1 MAEENQGQLAGP
13 ANIQKIGIASL
24 VNEGDIVDVSA
35 GIIELRYYESI
46 LQDSPKATYVF
57 ADSGSSINEKSVIEG
72 LPLHGSEPTLIV
84 MTDNY
89 ENKISIEMVCSK
101 ASTLT
106 KDTTKSTVMLTLDT
120 EEHYY
125 NGSSSIRELFEG
137 NIADTIKKIFT
148 ATSPAGLASVKELD
162 IEEVGNPLSFYGNG
176 FKAYYVLNT
185 LAKKSKPQGG
195 GGTKSAGYF
204 FFGTSEKMIFRSID
218 SFFDEE
224 KNPRKLSIIYNNS
237 PDRTKGI
244 PEGYDVKAMSYET
257 DIADASKQSEQG
269 SKKTKQITF
278 DPANFNFTHVV
289 ISALETIENIQ
300 NVTNFEPLTT
310 AAEALPKFNPNFL
323 EESART
329 TISVKD
335 SGTTKTLDDSES
347 ENYSTQE
354 IENQSIMRYNQMF
367 ATRVSVTIPGNFS
380 LHAGDL
386 VFFDGPSLREDTKN
400 DEVDNDGGGLYI
412 IASLCHY
419 VSPERTLTKLSLIR
433 DSFGRTGNHTSR

>member
-13 ANIQKIGIASL
+13 ANIEKIAIAS
-24 VNEGDIVDVSA
+24 VANEGQIVDVSA
-35 GIIELRYYESI
+35 GIMELRYWESI
-46 LQDSPKATYVF
+46 LQDSPKATYIF
-57 ADSGSSINEKSVIEG
+57 ADSGSSINKKSVIEG

-89 ENKISIEMVCSK
+89 DNEIKIEMLCSK
-101 ASTLT
+101 ASTLS
-106 KDTTKSTVMLTLDT
+106 KDTTKSVVHLTLDS

-125 NGSSSIRELFEG
+125 NGQTSIRELLEG
-137 NIADTIKKIFT
+137 KIADSIKKIFT
-148 ATSPAGLASVKELD
+148 ETAPAGLASVKELD

-218 SFFDEE
+218 SFFDED

-244 PEGYDVKAMSYET
+244 PEGYDVKALSYET

-289 ISALETIENIQ
+289 LSAIEAVGNAAQ
-300 NVTNFEPLTT
+300 FEPLKT

-323 EESART
+323 EEAART
-329 TISVKD
+329 TIAVKD
-335 SGTTKTLDDSES
+335 SGTTKTLDDSEA
-347 ENYSTQE
+347 ENYTTQD

-386 VFFDGPSLREDTKN
+386 VFFDGPSLQEDTKN

-433 DSFGRTGNHTSR
+433 DSFGRTGNHTSRN

>member
-13 ANIQKIGIASL
+13 ANIQKIAIASIE
-24 VNEGDIVDVSA
+24 NEGTAVDVSG
-35 GIIELRYYESI
+35 GIMELRYWESI
-46 LQDSPKATYVF
+46 LQDSPKATVIF
-57 ADSGSSINEKSVIEG
+57 ADSGSSINKKSVIEG

-89 ENKISIEMVCSK
+89 DNEISIEMLCSK

-106 KDTTKSTVMLTLDT
+106 KDTTKSVVHLTLDS

-125 NGSSSIRELFEG
+125 NGQTSIRELLEG
-137 NIADTIKKIFT
+137 NIADSIKKIFT
-148 ATSPAGLASVKELD
+148 EIAPAGLASVKELD
-162 IEEVGNPLSFYGNG
+162 VEEVGNPLSFYGNG

-204 FFGTSEKMIFRSID
+204 FFGTSQKMIFRSID
-218 SFFDEE
+218 SFFDEN

-244 PEGYDVKAMSYET
+244 PEGYDVKALSYET
-257 DIADASKQSEQG
+257 DIADVSKQSEQG

-289 ISALETIENIQ
+289 LSALEAVGNAAQ
-300 NVTNFEPLTT
+300 FEPLKT

-323 EESART
+323 EEAART
-329 TISVKD
+329 TIGIKD
-335 SGTTKTLDDSES
+335 SGTTKPLDDSES
-347 ENYSTQE
+347 ENYTTQD

-386 VFFDGPSLREDTKN
+386 VFFDGPSLQEDTKN

>member
-13 ANIQKIGIASL
+13 ANIQKIGIASV
-24 VNEGDIVDVSA
+24 VNEGTFVDVSA
-35 GIIELRYYESI
+35 GIMELRYYESI
-46 LQDSPKATYVF
+46 LQDSPKATYIF
-57 ADSGSSINEKSVIEG
+57 ADTGNSINKKSVIEG
-72 LPLHGSEPTLIV
+72 LPLRGSEPTLIV

-89 ENKISIEMVCSK
+89 DNEISIEMVCSK

-162 IEEVGNPLSFYGNG
+162 VEEVGNPLSYYGNG
-176 FKAYYVLNT
+176 FKAYYILNN

-195 GGTKSAGYF
+195 GGLKSAGYF
-204 FFGTSEKMIFRSID
+204 FFGTSEKMIFKSID
-218 SFFDEE
+218 SFFDEN

-244 PEGYDVKAMSYET
+244 PEGYNVKALSFET

-269 SKKTKQITF
+269 SKVTKQITF
-278 DPANFNFTHVV
+278 DPANFNFTHIV
-289 ISALETIENIQ
+289 ISAIEAVGNAAQ
-300 NVTNFEPLTT
+300 FEPIKT

-323 EESART
+323 QEAART
-329 TISVKD
+329 TIGIKD
-335 SGTTKTLDDSES
+335 SGTTKPLDDSEA
-347 ENYSTQE
+347 ENYTTQD
-354 IENQSIMRYNQMF
+354 IENQAIMRYNQMF

-386 VFFDGPSLREDTKN
+386 VFFDGPSLQEDTKN
-400 DEVDNDGGGLYI
+400 DEVDNDSGGLYI

>member
-13 ANIQKIGIASL
+13 ANIQKIGIASV
-24 VNEGDIVDVSA
+24 VNEGTFVDVSA
-35 GIIELRYYESI
+35 GIMELRYYESI
-46 LQDSPKATYVF
+46 LQDSPKATYIF
-57 ADSGSSINEKSVIEG
+57 ADTGNSINKKSVIEG
-72 LPLHGSEPTLIV
+72 LPLRGSEPTLIV

-89 ENKISIEMVCSK
+89 DNEISIEMVCSK

-148 ATSPAGLASVKELD
+148 ATSPAGLASVKEID
-162 IEEVGNPLSFYGNG
+162 VEEVGNPLSYYGNG
-176 FKAYYVLNT
+176 FKAYYILNN

-195 GGTKSAGYF
+195 GGLKSAGYF
-204 FFGTSEKMIFRSID
+204 FFGTSEKMIFKSID
-218 SFFDEE
+218 SFFDEN

-244 PEGYDVKAMSYET
+244 PEGYNVKALSFET

-269 SKKTKQITF
+269 SKVTKQITF
-278 DPANFNFTHVV
+278 DPANFNFTHIV
-289 ISALETIENIQ
+289 ISAIEAVGNAAQ
-300 NVTNFEPLTT
+300 FEPIKT

-323 EESART
+323 QEPART
-329 TISVKD
+329 TIGIKD
-335 SGTTKTLDDSES
+335 SGTTKPLDDSES
-347 ENYSTQE
+347 ENYTTQD
-354 IENQSIMRYNQMF
+354 IENQAIMRYNQMF

-386 VFFDGPSLREDTKN
+386 VFFDGPSLQEDTKN
-400 DEVDNDGGGLYI
+400 DEVDNDSGGLYI

-433 DSFGRTGNHTSR
+433 DSFGRTGNHTSRN

>member
-13 ANIQKIGIASL
+13 ANIQKIGIAS
-24 VNEGDIVDVSA
+24 VENEGTFVDVSA
-35 GIIELRYYESI
+35 GIMELRYYESI
-46 LQDSPKATYVF
+46 LQDSPKATYIF
-57 ADSGSSINEKSVIEG
+57 ADTGNSINKKSVIEG
-72 LPLHGSEPTLIV
+72 LPLRGSEPTLIV

-89 ENKISIEMVCSK
+89 DNEISIEMVCSK

-148 ATSPAGLASVKELD
+148 ATSPAGLASVKEVD
-162 IEEVGNPLSFYGNG
+162 VEEVGNPLSYYGNG
-176 FKAYYVLNT
+176 FKAYYILNN

-195 GGTKSAGYF
+195 GGLKSAGYF
-204 FFGTSEKMIFRSID
+204 FFGTSEKMIFKSID
-218 SFFDEE
+218 SFFDEN

-244 PEGYDVKAMSYET
+244 PEGYNVKALSFET

-269 SKKTKQITF
+269 SKVTKQITF
-278 DPANFNFTHVV
+278 DPANFNFTHIV
-289 ISALETIENIQ
+289 ISAIEAVGNAAQ
-300 NVTNFEPLTT
+300 FEPIKT

-323 EESART
+323 QEAART
-329 TISVKD
+329 TIGIKD
-335 SGTTKTLDDSES
+335 SGTTKPLDDSEA
-347 ENYSTQE
+347 ENYTTQD
-354 IENQSIMRYNQMF
+354 IENQAIMRYNQMF

-386 VFFDGPSLREDTKN
+386 VFFDGPSLQEDTKN
-400 DEVDNDGGGLYI
+400 DEVDNDSGGLYI

>member
-13 ANIQKIGIASL
+13 ANIQKIGIAS
-24 VNEGDIVDVSA
+24 VENEGTFVDVSA
-35 GIIELRYYESI
+35 GIMELRYYESI
-46 LQDSPKATYVF
+46 LQDSPKATYIF
-57 ADSGSSINEKSVIEG
+57 ADTGNSINKKSVIEG
-72 LPLHGSEPTLIV
+72 LPLRGSEPTLIV

-89 ENKISIEMVCSK
+89 DNEISIEMVCSK

-148 ATSPAGLASVKELD
+148 ATSPAGLASVKEID
-162 IEEVGNPLSFYGNG
+162 VEEVGNPLSYYGNG
-176 FKAYYVLNT
+176 FKAYYILNN

-195 GGTKSAGYF
+195 GGLKSAGYF
-204 FFGTSEKMIFRSID
+204 FFGTSEKMIFKSID
-218 SFFDEE
+218 SFFDEN

-244 PEGYDVKAMSYET
+244 PEGYNVKALSFET

-269 SKKTKQITF
+269 SKVTKQITF
-278 DPANFNFTHVV
+278 DPANFNFTHIV
-289 ISALETIENIQ
+289 ISAIEAVGNAAQ
-300 NVTNFEPLTT
+300 FEPIKT

-323 EESART
+323 QEAART
-329 TISVKD
+329 TIGIKD
-335 SGTTKTLDDSES
+335 SGTTKPLDDSEA
-347 ENYSTQE
+347 ENYTTQD
-354 IENQSIMRYNQMF
+354 IENQAIMRYNQMF

-386 VFFDGPSLREDTKN
+386 VFFDGPSLQEDTKN
-400 DEVDNDGGGLYI
+400 DEVDNDSGGLYI

>member
-1 MAEENQGQLAGP
+1 MAEKNQGQLAGP
-13 ANIQKIGIASL
+13 ANIEKIAIAS
-24 VNEGDIVDVSA
+24 VANEGTAVDVSG
-35 GIIELRYYESI
+35 GIMELRYWESI
-46 LQDSPKATYVF
+46 LQDSPKATVIF
-57 ADSGSSINEKSVIEG
+57 ADSGSSINKKSVIEG

-89 ENKISIEMVCSK
+89 DNEISIEMLCSK

-106 KDTTKSTVMLTLDT
+106 KDTTKSVVHLTLDS

-125 NGSSSIRELFEG
+125 NGQTSIRELLEG
-137 NIADTIKKIFT
+137 NIADSIKKIFT
-148 ATSPAGLASVKELD
+148 EIAPAGLASVKELD

-204 FFGTSEKMIFRSID
+204 FFGTSQKMIFRSID
-218 SFFDEE
+218 SFFDEN

-244 PEGYDVKAMSYET
+244 PEGYDVKALSYET

-289 ISALETIENIQ
+289 ISALEAVGNAAQ
-300 NVTNFEPLTT
+300 FEPLKT

-323 EESART
+323 EEAART
-329 TISVKD
+329 TIAVKD
-335 SGTTKTLDDSES
+335 SGTTKPLDDSES
-347 ENYSTQE
+347 ENYTTQD
-354 IENQSIMRYNQMF
+354 IENQAIMRYNQMF
-367 ATRVSVTIPGNFS
+367 ATRVSVTIPGRFS

-386 VFFDGPSLREDTKN
+386 VFFDGPSLQEDTKN
-400 DEVDNDGGGLYI
+400 DEVDNDSGGLYI

-433 DSFGRTGNHTSR
+433 DSFGRTGNHTSRN

>member
-13 ANIQKIGIASL
+13 ANIQKIGIASV
-24 VNEGDIVDVSA
+24 VNEGTFVDVSA
-35 GIIELRYYESI
+35 GIMELRYYESI
-46 LQDSPKATYVF
+46 LQDSPKATYIF
-57 ADSGSSINEKSVIEG
+57 ADTGNSINKKSVIEG
-72 LPLHGSEPTLIV
+72 LPLRGSEPTLIV

-89 ENKISIEMVCSK
+89 DNEISIEMVCSK

-148 ATSPAGLASVKELD
+148 ATSPAGLASVKEVD
-162 IEEVGNPLSFYGNG
+162 VEEVGNPLSYYGNG
-176 FKAYYVLNT
+176 FKAYYILNN

-195 GGTKSAGYF
+195 GGLKSAGYF
-204 FFGTSEKMIFRSID
+204 FFGTSEKMIFKSID
-218 SFFDEE
+218 SFFDEN

-244 PEGYDVKAMSYET
+244 PEGYNVKALSFET

-269 SKKTKQITF
+269 SKVTKQITF
-278 DPANFNFTHVV
+278 DPANFNFTHLV
-289 ISALETIENIQ
+289 ISAIEAVGNAAQ
-300 NVTNFEPLTT
+300 FEPIKT

-323 EESART
+323 QEAART
-329 TISVKD
+329 TIGIKD
-335 SGTTKTLDDSES
+335 SGTTKPLDDSEA
-347 ENYSTQE
+347 ENYTTQD
-354 IENQSIMRYNQMF
+354 IENQAIMRYNQMF

-386 VFFDGPSLREDTKN
+386 VFFDGPSLQEDTKN
-400 DEVDNDGGGLYI
+400 DEVDNDSGGLYI

>member
-1 MAEENQGQLAGP
+1 MAEKNQGQLAGP
-13 ANIQKIGIASL
+13 ANIEKIAIASIE
-24 VNEGDIVDVSA
+24 NEGTAVDVSG
-35 GIIELRYYESI
+35 GIMELRYWESI
-46 LQDSPKATYVF
+46 LQDSPKATVIF
-57 ADSGSSINEKSVIEG
+57 ADSGSSINKKSVIEG

-89 ENKISIEMVCSK
+89 DNEISIEMLCSK
-101 ASTLT
+101 ASTLS
-106 KDTTKSTVMLTLDT
+106 KDTTKSVVHLTLDS

-125 NGSSSIRELFEG
+125 NGQTSIRELLEG
-137 NIADTIKKIFT
+137 NIADSIKKIFT
-148 ATSPAGLASVKELD
+148 EIAPAGLASVKELD

-218 SFFDEE
+218 SFFDED

-244 PEGYDVKAMSYET
+244 PEGYDVKALSYET

-289 ISALETIENIQ
+289 LSAIEAVGNAAQ
-300 NVTNFEPLTT
+300 FEPLKT

-323 EESART
+323 EEAART
-329 TISVKD
+329 TIAVKD
-335 SGTTKTLDDSES
+335 SGTTKTLDDSEA
-347 ENYSTQE
+347 ENYTTQD

-386 VFFDGPSLREDTKN
+386 VFFDGPSLQEDTKN

-433 DSFGRTGNHTSR
+433 DSFGRTGNHTSRN

>member
-13 ANIQKIGIASL
+13 ANIQKIGIAS
-24 VNEGDIVDVSA
+24 VENEGTFVDVSA
-35 GIIELRYYESI
+35 GIMELRYYESI
-46 LQDSPKATYVF
+46 LQDSPKATYIF
-57 ADSGSSINEKSVIEG
+57 ADTGNSINKKSVIEG
-72 LPLHGSEPTLIV
+72 LPLRGSEPTLIV

-89 ENKISIEMVCSK
+89 DNEISIEMVCSK

-162 IEEVGNPLSFYGNG
+162 VEEVGNPLSYYGNG
-176 FKAYYVLNT
+176 FKAYYILNN

-195 GGTKSAGYF
+195 GGLKSAGYF
-204 FFGTSEKMIFRSID
+204 FFGTSEKMIFKSID
-218 SFFDEE
+218 SFFDEN

-244 PEGYDVKAMSYET
+244 PEGYNVKALSFET

-269 SKKTKQITF
+269 SKVTKQITF
-278 DPANFNFTHVV
+278 DPANFNFTHIV
-289 ISALETIENIQ
+289 ISAIEAVGNAAQ
-300 NVTNFEPLTT
+300 FEPIKT

-323 EESART
+323 QEAART
-329 TISVKD
+329 TIGIKD
-335 SGTTKTLDDSES
+335 SGTTKPLDDSEA
-347 ENYSTQE
+347 ENYTTQD
-354 IENQSIMRYNQMF
+354 IENQAIMRYNQMF

-386 VFFDGPSLREDTKN
+386 VFFDGPSLQEDTKN
-400 DEVDNDGGGLYI
+400 DEVDNDSGGLYI

>member
-1 MAEENQGQLAGP
+1 MAEKNQGQLAGP
-13 ANIQKIGIASL
+13 ANIEKIAIASIE
-24 VNEGDIVDVSA
+24 NEGTAVDVSG
-35 GIIELRYYESI
+35 GIMELRYWESI
-46 LQDSPKATYVF
+46 LQDSPKATVIF
-57 ADSGSSINEKSVIEG
+57 ADSGSSINKKSVIEG

-89 ENKISIEMVCSK
+89 DNEISIEMLCSK
-101 ASTLT
+101 ASTLS
-106 KDTTKSTVMLTLDT
+106 KDTTKSVVHLTLDS

-125 NGSSSIRELFEG
+125 NGQTSIRELLEG
-137 NIADTIKKIFT
+137 NIADSIKKIFT
-148 ATSPAGLASVKELD
+148 EIAPAGLASVKELD

-218 SFFDEE
+218 SFFDED

-244 PEGYDVKAMSYET
+244 PEGYDVKALSYET

-289 ISALETIENIQ
+289 ISALEAVGNAAQ
-300 NVTNFEPLTT
+300 FEPLKT

-323 EESART
+323 EEAART
-329 TISVKD
+329 TIAVKD
-335 SGTTKTLDDSES
+335 SGTTKTLDDSEA
-347 ENYSTQE
+347 ENYTTQD

-386 VFFDGPSLREDTKN
+386 IFFDGPSLQEDTKN

-433 DSFGRTGNHTSR
+433 DSFGRTGNHTSRN

>member
-13 ANIQKIGIASL
+13 ANIQKIGIASV
-24 VNEGDIVDVSA
+24 VNEGTFVDVSA
-35 GIIELRYYESI
+35 GIMELRYYESI
-46 LQDSPKATYVF
+46 LQDSPKATYIF
-57 ADSGSSINEKSVIEG
+57 ADTGNSINKKSVIEG
-72 LPLHGSEPTLIV
+72 LPLRGSEPTLIV

-89 ENKISIEMVCSK
+89 DNEISIEMVCSK

-148 ATSPAGLASVKELD
+148 ATSPAGLASVKEVD
-162 IEEVGNPLSFYGNG
+162 VEEVGNPLSYYGNG
-176 FKAYYVLNT
+176 FKAYYILNN

-195 GGTKSAGYF
+195 GGLKSAGYF
-204 FFGTSEKMIFRSID
+204 FFGTSEKMIFKSID
-218 SFFDEE
+218 SFFDEN

-244 PEGYDVKAMSYET
+244 PEGYNVKALSFET

-269 SKKTKQITF
+269 SKVTKQITF
-278 DPANFNFTHVV
+278 DPANFNFTHIV
-289 ISALETIENIQ
+289 ISAIEAVGNAAQ
-300 NVTNFEPLTT
+300 FEPIKT

-323 EESART
+323 QEAART
-329 TISVKD
+329 TIGIKD
-335 SGTTKTLDDSES
+335 SGTTKPLDDSEA
-347 ENYSTQE
+347 ENYTTQD
-354 IENQSIMRYNQMF
+354 IENQAIMRYNQMF
-367 ATRVSVTIPGNFS
+367 ATRVSVTIPGSFS

-386 VFFDGPSLREDTKN
+386 VFFDGPSLQEDTKN
-400 DEVDNDGGGLYI
+400 DEVDNDSGGLYI

>member
-1 MAEENQGQLAGP
+1 MAEKNQGQLAGP
-13 ANIQKIGIASL
+13 ANIEKIAIAS
-24 VNEGDIVDVSA
+24 VANEGQIVDVSA
-35 GIIELRYYESI
+35 GIMELRYWESI
-46 LQDSPKATYVF
+46 LQDSPKGTYIF
-57 ADSGSSINEKSVIEG
+57 ADSGSSINKKSVIEG

-89 ENKISIEMVCSK
+89 DNEIKIEMLCSK
-101 ASTLT
+101 ASTLK
-106 KDTTKSTVMLTLDT
+106 KDTTKSVVHLTLDS

-125 NGSSSIRELFEG
+125 NGQTSIRELLEG
-137 NIADTIKKIFT
+137 NIADSIKKIFT
-148 ATSPAGLASVKELD
+148 EIAPAGLASVKELD

-218 SFFDEE
+218 SFFDED

-244 PEGYDVKAMSYET
+244 PEGYDVKALSYET

-289 ISALETIENIQ
+289 LSAIEAVGNAAQ
-300 NVTNFEPLTT
+300 FEPLKT
-310 AAEALPKFNPNFL
+310 AAEALPKFNSNFL
-323 EESART
+323 QEAART
-329 TISVKD
+329 TIGIKD
-335 SGTTKTLDDSES
+335 SGTTKPLDDSEA
-347 ENYSTQE
+347 ENYTTQD

-386 VFFDGPSLREDTKN
+386 VFFDGPSLQEDTKN

-433 DSFGRTGNHTSR
+433 DSFGRTGNHTSRN

>member
-13 ANIQKIGIASL
+13 ANIQKIAIASIE
-24 VNEGDIVDVSA
+24 NEGTAVDVSG
-35 GIIELRYYESI
+35 GIMELRYWESI
-46 LQDSPKATYVF
+46 LQDSPKATVIF
-57 ADSGSSINEKSVIEG
+57 ADSGTSVNKKSVIEG

-89 ENKISIEMVCSK
+89 DNEISIEMLCSK
-101 ASTLT
+101 ASTLS
-106 KDTTKSTVMLTLDT
+106 KDTTKSVVHLTLDS

-125 NGSSSIRELFEG
+125 NGQTSIRELLEG
-137 NIADTIKKIFT
+137 NIADSIKKIFT
-148 ATSPAGLASVKELD
+148 ETAPAGLASVKELD
-162 IEEVGNPLSFYGNG
+162 VEEVGNPLSFYGNG

-218 SFFDEE
+218 SFFDED

-244 PEGYDVKAMSYET
+244 PEGYDVKALSYET

-269 SKKTKQITF
+269 SKKTKQMTF
-278 DPANFNFTHVV
+278 NPANFDLTHVV
-289 ISALETIENIQ
+289 LSAIEAVGNAAQ
-300 NVTNFEPLTT
+300 FEPLKT

-323 EESART
+323 QEAART
-329 TISVKD
+329 TIAIKD
-335 SGTTKTLDDSES
+335 SGTTKPLDDSEA
-347 ENYSTQE
+347 ENYTIQD
-354 IENQSIMRYNQMF
+354 IENQAIMRYNQMF
-367 ATRVSVTIPGNFS
+367 ATRVSVTIPGRFS

-386 VFFDGPSLREDTKN
+386 VFFDGPSLQEDTKN

-433 DSFGRTGNHTSR
+433 DSFGRTGNHTSRN

>member
-13 ANIQKIGIASL
+13 ANIQKIAIASIE
-24 VNEGDIVDVSA
+24 NEGTAVDVSG
-35 GIIELRYYESI
+35 GIMELRYWESI
-46 LQDSPKATYVF
+46 LQDSPKATVIF
-57 ADSGSSINEKSVIEG
+57 ADSGTSVNKKSVIEG

-89 ENKISIEMVCSK
+89 DNEISIEMLCSK

-106 KDTTKSTVMLTLDT
+106 KDTTKSTVMLTLDS

-125 NGSSSIRELFEG
+125 NGQTSIRELLEG
-137 NIADTIKKIFT
+137 NIADSIKKIFT
-148 ATSPAGLASVKELD
+148 EIAPAGLASVKELD

-204 FFGTSEKMIFRSID
+204 FFGTSQKMIFRSID
-218 SFFDEE
+218 SFFDED

-237 PDRTKGI
+237 PDRSKSI
-244 PEGYDVKAMSYET
+244 PEGYDVKAMSFET

-289 ISALETIENIQ
+289 LSAIEAVGNAAQ
-300 NVTNFEPLTT
+300 FEPIKS
-310 AAEALPKFNPNFL
+310 AAEALPKFNSNFL
-323 EESART
+323 QEAART
-329 TISVKD
+329 TIGIKD
-335 SGTTKTLDDSES
+335 SGTTKPLDDSES
-347 ENYSTQE
+347 ENYTTQD

-386 VFFDGPSLREDTKN
+386 VFFDGPSLQEDTKN

-433 DSFGRTGNHTSR
+433 DSFGRTGNHTSRN

>member
-1 MAEENQGQLAGP
+1 MAEKNQGQLAGP
-13 ANIQKIGIASL
+13 ANIEKIAIASIE
-24 VNEGDIVDVSA
+24 NEGTAVDVSG
-35 GIIELRYYESI
+35 GIMELRYWESI
-46 LQDSPKATYVF
+46 LQDSPKATVIF
-57 ADSGSSINEKSVIEG
+57 ADSGSSINKKSVIEG

-89 ENKISIEMVCSK
+89 DNEISIEMLCSK
-101 ASTLT
+101 ASTLK
-106 KDTTKSTVMLTLDT
+106 KDTTKSVVHLTLDS

-125 NGSSSIRELFEG
+125 NGQTSIRELLEG
-137 NIADTIKKIFT
+137 NIADSIKKIFT
-148 ATSPAGLASVKELD
+148 EIAPAGLASVKESD

-218 SFFDEE
+218 SFFDED

-244 PEGYDVKAMSYET
+244 PEGYDVKALSYET

-289 ISALETIENIQ
+289 ISAIEVVGNAAQ
-300 NVTNFEPLTT
+300 FEPLKT

-323 EESART
+323 EEAART
-329 TISVKD
+329 TIAVKD
-335 SGTTKTLDDSES
+335 SGTTKTLDDSEA
-347 ENYSTQE
+347 ENYTTQD

-386 VFFDGPSLREDTKN
+386 IFFDGPSLQEDTKN

-433 DSFGRTGNHTSR
+433 DSFGRTGNHTSRN

>member
-1 MAEENQGQLAGP
+1 MAEKNQGQLAGP
-13 ANIQKIGIASL
+13 ANIQKIAIASIE
-24 VNEGDIVDVSA
+24 NEGTAVDVSG
-35 GIIELRYYESI
+35 GIMELRYWESI
-46 LQDSPKATYVF
+46 LQDSPKATVIF
-57 ADSGSSINEKSVIEG
+57 ADSGSSINKKSVIEG

-89 ENKISIEMVCSK
+89 DNEISIEMLCSK
-101 ASTLT
+101 ASTLS
-106 KDTTKSTVMLTLDT
+106 KDTTKSVVHLTLDS

-125 NGSSSIRELFEG
+125 NGQTSIRELLEG
-137 NIADTIKKIFT
+137 NIADSIKKIFT
-148 ATSPAGLASVKELD
+148 EIAPAGLASVKELD

-218 SFFDEE
+218 SFFDED

-244 PEGYDVKAMSYET
+244 PEGYDVKALSYET

-289 ISALETIENIQ
+289 ISALEAVGNAAQ
-300 NVTNFEPLTT
+300 FEPLKT

-323 EESART
+323 EEAART
-329 TISVKD
+329 TIAVKD
-335 SGTTKTLDDSES
+335 SGTTKTLDDSEA
-347 ENYSTQE
+347 ENYTTQD

-386 VFFDGPSLREDTKN
+386 IFFDGPSLQEDTKN

-433 DSFGRTGNHTSR
+433 DSFGRTGNHTSRN

>member
-1 MAEENQGQLAGP
+1 MAEKNQGQLAGP
-13 ANIQKIGIASL
+13 ANIEKIAIASIE
-24 VNEGDIVDVSA
+24 NEGTAVDVSG
-35 GIIELRYYESI
+35 GIMELRYWESI
-46 LQDSPKATYVF
+46 LQDSPKATVIF
-57 ADSGSSINEKSVIEG
+57 ADSGSSINKKSVIEG

-89 ENKISIEMVCSK
+89 DNEISIEMLCSK
-101 ASTLT
+101 ASTLK
-106 KDTTKSTVMLTLDT
+106 KDTTKSVVHLTLDS

-125 NGSSSIRELFEG
+125 NGQTSIRELLEG
-137 NIADTIKKIFT
+137 NIADSIKKIFT
-148 ATSPAGLASVKELD
+148 EIAPAGLASVKELD

-218 SFFDEE
+218 SFFDED

-244 PEGYDVKAMSYET
+244 PEGYDVKALSYET

-289 ISALETIENIQ
+289 ISALEAVGNAAQ
-300 NVTNFEPLTT
+300 FEPLKT

-323 EESART
+323 EEAART
-329 TISVKD
+329 TIAVKD
-335 SGTTKTLDDSES
+335 SGTTKTLDDSEA
-347 ENYSTQE
+347 ENYTTQD

-386 VFFDGPSLREDTKN
+386 IFFDGPSLQEDTKN

-433 DSFGRTGNHTSR
+433 DSFGRTGNHTSRN

>member
-13 ANIQKIGIASL
+13 ANIQKIGIAS
-24 VNEGDIVDVSA
+24 VENEGTFVDVSA
-35 GIIELRYYESI
+35 GIMELRYYESI
-46 LQDSPKATYVF
+46 LQDSPKATYIF
-57 ADSGSSINEKSVIEG
+57 ADTGNSINKKSVIEG
-72 LPLHGSEPTLIV
+72 LPLRGSEPTLIV

-89 ENKISIEMVCSK
+89 DNEISIEMVCSK

-148 ATSPAGLASVKELD
+148 ATSPAGLASVKEVD
-162 IEEVGNPLSFYGNG
+162 VEEVGNPLSYYGNG
-176 FKAYYVLNT
+176 FKAYYILNN

-195 GGTKSAGYF
+195 GGLKSAGYF
-204 FFGTSEKMIFRSID
+204 FFGTSEKMIFKSID
-218 SFFDEE
+218 SFFDED

-244 PEGYDVKAMSYET
+244 PEGYNVKALSFET

-269 SKKTKQITF
+269 SKVTKQITF
-278 DPANFNFTHVV
+278 DPANFNFTHIV
-289 ISALETIENIQ
+289 ISAIEAVGNAAQ
-300 NVTNFEPLTT
+300 FEPIKT

-323 EESART
+323 QEAART
-329 TISVKD
+329 TIGIKD
-335 SGTTKTLDDSES
+335 SGTTKPLDDSEA
-347 ENYSTQE
+347 ENYTTQD
-354 IENQSIMRYNQMF
+354 IENQAIMRYNQMF

-386 VFFDGPSLREDTKN
+386 VFFDGPSLQEDTKN
-400 DEVDNDGGGLYI
+400 DEVDNDSGGLYI

>member
-1 MAEENQGQLAGP
+1 MAEKNQGQLAGP
-13 ANIQKIGIASL
+13 ANIQKIAIASIE
-24 VNEGDIVDVSA
+24 NEGTAVDVSG
-35 GIIELRYYESI
+35 GIMELRYWESI
-46 LQDSPKATYVF
+46 LQDSPKATVIF
-57 ADSGSSINEKSVIEG
+57 ADSGSSINKKSVIEG

-89 ENKISIEMVCSK
+89 DNEISIEMLCSK
-101 ASTLT
+101 ASTLK
-106 KDTTKSTVMLTLDT
+106 KDTTKSVVHLTLDS

-125 NGSSSIRELFEG
+125 NGQTSIRELLEG
-137 NIADTIKKIFT
+137 NIADSIKKIFT
-148 ATSPAGLASVKELD
+148 EIAPAGLASVKELD

-218 SFFDEE
+218 SFFDED

-244 PEGYDVKAMSYET
+244 PEGYDVKALSYET

-289 ISALETIENIQ
+289 ISALEAVGNAAQ
-300 NVTNFEPLTT
+300 FEPLKT

-323 EESART
+323 EEAART
-329 TISVKD
+329 TIAVKD
-335 SGTTKTLDDSES
+335 SGTTKTLDDSEA
-347 ENYSTQE
+347 ENYTTQD

-386 VFFDGPSLREDTKN
+386 IFFDGPSLQEDTKN

-433 DSFGRTGNHTSR
+433 DSFGRTGNHTSRN

>member
-13 ANIQKIGIASL
+13 ANIQKIGIASV
-24 VNEGDIVDVSA
+24 VNEGTFVDVSA
-35 GIIELRYYESI
+35 GIMELRYYESI
-46 LQDSPKATYVF
+46 LQDSPKATYIF
-57 ADSGSSINEKSVIEG
+57 ADTGNSINKKSVIEG
-72 LPLHGSEPTLIV
+72 LPLRGSEPTLIV

-89 ENKISIEMVCSK
+89 DNEISIEMVCSK

-162 IEEVGNPLSFYGNG
+162 VEEVGNPLSYYGNG
-176 FKAYYVLNT
+176 FKAYYILNN

-195 GGTKSAGYF
+195 GGLKSAGYF
-204 FFGTSEKMIFRSID
+204 FFGTSEKMIFKSID
-218 SFFDEE
+218 SFFDED

-244 PEGYDVKAMSYET
+244 PEGYNVKALSFET

-269 SKKTKQITF
+269 SKVTKQITF
-278 DPANFNFTHVV
+278 DPANFNFTHIV
-289 ISALETIENIQ
+289 ISAIEAVGNAAQ
-300 NVTNFEPLTT
+300 FEPIKT

-323 EESART
+323 QEPART
-329 TISVKD
+329 TIGIKD
-335 SGTTKTLDDSES
+335 SGTTKPLDDSES
-347 ENYSTQE
+347 ENYTTQD
-354 IENQSIMRYNQMF
+354 IENQAIMRYNQMF

-400 DEVDNDGGGLYI
+400 DEVDADGGGLYI

>member
-13 ANIQKIGIASL
+13 ANIEKIAIASI
-24 VNEGDIVDVSA
+24 VNEGTAVDVSG
-35 GIIELRYYESI
+35 GIMELRYWESI
-46 LQDSPKATYVF
+46 LQDSPKATVIF
-57 ADSGSSINEKSVIEG
+57 ADSGTSINKKSVIEG

-89 ENKISIEMVCSK
+89 DNEISIEMLCSK
-101 ASTLT
+101 ASTLK
-106 KDTTKSTVMLTLDT
+106 KDTTKSVVHLTLDS

-125 NGSSSIRELFEG
+125 NGQTSIRELLEG
-137 NIADTIKKIFT
+137 NIADSIKKIFT
-148 ATSPAGLASVKELD
+148 EIAPAGLASVKELD

-218 SFFDEE
+218 SFFDED

-244 PEGYDVKAMSYET
+244 PEGYDVKALSYET

-289 ISALETIENIQ
+289 LSALEAVGNAAQ
-300 NVTNFEPLTT
+300 FEPLKT

-323 EESART
+323 EEAART
-329 TISVKD
+329 TIAVKD
-335 SGTTKTLDDSES
+335 SGTTKTLDDSEA
-347 ENYSTQE
+347 ENYTTQD

-386 VFFDGPSLREDTKN
+386 VFFDGPSLQEDTKN

-433 DSFGRTGNHTSR
+433 DSFGRTGNHTSRN

>member
-13 ANIQKIGIASL
+13 ANIQKIGIASV
-24 VNEGDIVDVSA
+24 VNEGTFVDVSA
-35 GIIELRYYESI
+35 GIMELRYYESI
-46 LQDSPKATYVF
+46 LQDSPKATYIF
-57 ADSGSSINEKSVIEG
+57 ADTGNSINKKSVIEG
-72 LPLHGSEPTLIV
+72 LPLRGSEPTLIV

-89 ENKISIEMVCSK
+89 DNEISIEMVCSK

-162 IEEVGNPLSFYGNG
+162 VEEVGNPLSYYGNG
-176 FKAYYVLNT
+176 FKAYYILNN

-195 GGTKSAGYF
+195 GGLKSAGYF
-204 FFGTSEKMIFRSID
+204 FFGTSEKMIFKSID
-218 SFFDEE
+218 SFFDEN

-244 PEGYDVKAMSYET
+244 PEGYDVKALSFET

-269 SKKTKQITF
+269 SKVTKQITF
-278 DPANFNFTHVV
+278 DPANFNFTHIV
-289 ISALETIENIQ
+289 ISAIEAVGNAAQ
-300 NVTNFEPLTT
+300 FEPIKT

-323 EESART
+323 QEAART
-329 TISVKD
+329 TIGIKD
-335 SGTTKTLDDSES
+335 SGTTKPLDDSEA
-347 ENYSTQE
+347 ENYTTQD

-400 DEVDNDGGGLYI
+400 DEVDNDSGGLYI

>member
-1 MAEENQGQLAGP
+1 MAQENQGQLAGP
-13 ANIQKIGIASL
+13 AQIEKIAIASIED
-24 VNEGDIVDVSA
+24 VSKIVDVSG
-35 GIIELRYYESI
+35 GIMELRYYESI
-46 LQDSPKATYVF
+46 LQDSPKATYIF
-57 ADSGSSINEKSVIEG
+57 ADSGNSIDKKSVIEG

-89 ENKISIEMVCSK
+89 DNEISIEMVCSK

-148 ATSPAGLASVKELD
+148 ATSPAGLASVKEVD
-162 IEEVGNPLSFYGNG
+162 VEEVGNPLSYYGNG
-176 FKAYYVLNT
+176 FKAYYILNN

-195 GGTKSAGYF
+195 GGLKSAGYF
-204 FFGTSEKMIFRSID
+204 FFGTSEKMIFKSID
-218 SFFDEE
+218 SFFDEN

-269 SKKTKQITF
+269 SKLTKQITF
-278 DPANFNFTHVV
+278 DPATFNFTHVV
-289 ISALETIENIQ
+289 MSAIETVG
-300 NVTNFEPLTT
+300 NVAQFEPLTT
-310 AAEALPKFNPNFL
+310 AAEALPKFNSNFL
-323 EESART
+323 QEAART
-329 TISVKD
+329 TISLLD

-347 ENYSTQE
+347 ENYTTKD

-400 DEVDNDGGGLYI
+400 DEVDTDGGGLYI

>member
-13 ANIQKIGIASL
+13 ANIQKIGIASV
-24 VNEGDIVDVSA
+24 VNEGTFVDVSA
-35 GIIELRYYESI
+35 GIMELRYYESI
-46 LQDSPKATYVF
+46 LQDSPKATYIF
-57 ADSGSSINEKSVIEG
+57 ADSGSSINKKSVIEG

-89 ENKISIEMVCSK
+89 DNEISIEMLCSK
-101 ASTLT
+101 ASTLS
-106 KDTTKSTVMLTLDT
+106 KDTTKSVVHLTLDS

-125 NGSSSIRELFEG
+125 NGQTSIRELLEG
-137 NIADTIKKIFT
+137 NIADSIKKIFT
-148 ATSPAGLASVKELD
+148 ETAPAGLASVKELD
-162 IEEVGNPLSFYGNG
+162 VEEVGNPLSFYGNG

-218 SFFDEE
+218 SFFDED

-244 PEGYDVKAMSYET
+244 PEGYDVKALSYET

-269 SKKTKQITF
+269 SKKTKQMTF
-278 DPANFNFTHVV
+278 NPANFDLTHVV
-289 ISALETIENIQ
+289 LSAIEAVGNAAQ
-300 NVTNFEPLTT
+300 FEPLKT

-323 EESART
+323 QEAART
-329 TISVKD
+329 TIAIKD
-335 SGTTKTLDDSES
+335 SGTTKPLDDSEA
-347 ENYSTQE
+347 ENYTIQD
-354 IENQSIMRYNQMF
+354 IENQAIMRYNQMF
-367 ATRVSVTIPGNFS
+367 ATRVSVTIPGRFS

-386 VFFDGPSLREDTKN
+386 VFFDGPSLQEDTKN

-433 DSFGRTGNHTSR
+433 DSFGRTGNHTSRN

>member
-13 ANIQKIGIASL
+13 ANIQKIGIASV
-24 VNEGDIVDVSA
+24 VNEGTFVDVSA
-35 GIIELRYYESI
+35 GIMELRYYESI
-46 LQDSPKATYVF
+46 LQDSPKATYIF
-57 ADSGSSINEKSVIEG
+57 ADSGNSINKKSVIEG
-72 LPLHGSEPTLIV
+72 LPLRGSEPTLIV

-89 ENKISIEMVCSK
+89 DNEISIEMVCSK

-162 IEEVGNPLSFYGNG
+162 VEEVGNPLSYYGNG
-176 FKAYYVLNT
+176 FKAYYILNN

-195 GGTKSAGYF
+195 GGLKSAGYF
-204 FFGTSEKMIFRSID
+204 FFGTSEKMIFKSID
-218 SFFDEE
+218 SFFDED

-244 PEGYDVKAMSYET
+244 PEGYNVKALSFET

-269 SKKTKQITF
+269 SKVTKQITF
-278 DPANFNFTHVV
+278 DPANFNFTHIV
-289 ISALETIENIQ
+289 ISAIEAVGNAAQ
-300 NVTNFEPLTT
+300 FEPLKT

-323 EESART
+323 QEAART
-329 TISVKD
+329 TIGIKD
-335 SGTTKTLDDSES
+335 SGTTKPLDDSEA
-347 ENYSTQE
+347 ENYTTQD
-354 IENQSIMRYNQMF
+354 IENQAIMRYNQMF

-386 VFFDGPSLREDTKN
+386 VFFDGPSLQEDTKN
-400 DEVDNDGGGLYI
+400 DEVDNDSGGLYI

>member
-13 ANIQKIGIASL
+13 ANIQKIAIASIE
-24 VNEGDIVDVSA
+24 NEGTAVDVS
-35 GIIELRYYESI
+35 GGLMELRYWESI
-46 LQDSPKATYVF
+46 LQDSPKAKVIF
-57 ADSGSSINEKSVIEG
+57 ADSGSSINKKSVIEG

-89 ENKISIEMVCSK
+89 DNEISIEMLCSK

-106 KDTTKSTVMLTLDT
+106 KDTTKSVVHLTLDS

-125 NGSSSIRELFEG
+125 NGQTSIRELLEG
-137 NIADTIKKIFT
+137 NIADSIKKIFT
-148 ATSPAGLASVKELD
+148 EIAPAGLASVKELD
-162 IEEVGNPLSFYGNG
+162 VEEVGNPLSFYGNG

-218 SFFDEE
+218 SFFDED

-244 PEGYDVKAMSYET
+244 PEGYDVKALSYET

-289 ISALETIENIQ
+289 LSAIEAVGNAAQ
-300 NVTNFEPLTT
+300 FEPLKT

-323 EESART
+323 EEAART
-329 TISVKD
+329 TIAVKD
-335 SGTTKTLDDSES
+335 SGTTKTLDDSEA
-347 ENYSTQE
+347 ENYTTQD

-386 VFFDGPSLREDTKN
+386 IFFDGPSLQEDTKN

-433 DSFGRTGNHTSR
+433 DSFGRTGNHTSRN

>member
-13 ANIQKIGIASL
+13 ANIQKIGIAS
-24 VNEGDIVDVSA
+24 VENEGTFVDVSA
-35 GIIELRYYESI
+35 GIMELRYYESI
-46 LQDSPKATYVF
+46 LQDSPKATYIF
-57 ADSGSSINEKSVIEG
+57 ADTGNSINKKSVIEG
-72 LPLHGSEPTLIV
+72 LPLRGSEPTLIV

-89 ENKISIEMVCSK
+89 DNEISIEMVCSK

-162 IEEVGNPLSFYGNG
+162 VEEVGNPLSYYGNG
-176 FKAYYVLNT
+176 FKAYYILNN

-195 GGTKSAGYF
+195 GGLKSAGYF
-204 FFGTSEKMIFRSID
+204 FFGTSEKMIFKSID
-218 SFFDEE
+218 SFFDED

-244 PEGYDVKAMSYET
+244 PEGYNVKALSFET

-269 SKKTKQITF
+269 SKVTKQITF
-278 DPANFNFTHVV
+278 DQANFNFTHIV
-289 ISALETIENIQ
+289 ISAIEAVGNAAQ
-300 NVTNFEPLTT
+300 FEPIKT

-323 EESART
+323 QEAART
-329 TISVKD
+329 TIGIKD
-335 SGTTKTLDDSES
+335 SGTTKPLDDSEA
-347 ENYSTQE
+347 ENYTTQD

-400 DEVDNDGGGLYI
+400 DEVDNDSGGLYI

>member
-1 MAEENQGQLAGP
+1 MAEKNQGQLAGP
-13 ANIQKIGIASL
+13 ANIQKIAIASIE
-24 VNEGDIVDVSA
+24 NEGTAVDVSG
-35 GIIELRYYESI
+35 GIMELRYWESI
-46 LQDSPKATYVF
+46 LQDSPKATVIF
-57 ADSGSSINEKSVIEG
+57 ADSGSSINKKSVIEG

-89 ENKISIEMVCSK
+89 DNEISIEMLCSK

-106 KDTTKSTVMLTLDT
+106 KDTTKSVVHLTLDS

-125 NGSSSIRELFEG
+125 NGQTSIRELLEG
-137 NIADTIKKIFT
+137 NIADSIKKIFT
-148 ATSPAGLASVKELD
+148 EIAPAGLASVKELD
-162 IEEVGNPLSFYGNG
+162 VEEVGNPLSFYGNG

-204 FFGTSEKMIFRSID
+204 FFGTSQKMIFRSID
-218 SFFDEE
+218 SFFDEN

-244 PEGYDVKAMSYET
+244 PEGYDVKALSYET

-289 ISALETIENIQ
+289 ISALEAVGNAAQ
-300 NVTNFEPLTT
+300 FEPLKT

-323 EESART
+323 EEAART
-329 TISVKD
+329 TIAVKD
-335 SGTTKTLDDSES
+335 SGTTKPLDDSES
-347 ENYSTQE
+347 ENYTTQD

-419 VSPERTLTKLSLIR
+419 VSPERTLTKLSLIK

>member
-13 ANIQKIGIASL
+13 ANIQKIAIASIE
-24 VNEGDIVDVSA
+24 NEGTAVDVSG
-35 GIIELRYYESI
+35 GIMELRYWESI
-46 LQDSPKATYVF
+46 LQDSPKATVIF
-57 ADSGSSINEKSVIEG
+57 ADSGSSINKKSVIEG

-89 ENKISIEMVCSK
+89 DNEISIEMLCSK
-101 ASTLT
+101 ASTLK
-106 KDTTKSTVMLTLDT
+106 KDTTKSVVHLTLDS

-125 NGSSSIRELFEG
+125 NGQTSIRELLEG
-137 NIADTIKKIFT
+137 NIADSIKKIFT
-148 ATSPAGLASVKELD
+148 EIAPAGLASVKELD
-162 IEEVGNPLSFYGNG
+162 IEEVGNSLSFYGNG

-218 SFFDEE
+218 SFFDED

-244 PEGYDVKAMSYET
+244 PEGYDVKALSYET
-257 DIADASKQSEQG
+257 DIADASKQIEQG

-289 ISALETIENIQ
+289 ISALEAVGNAAQ
-300 NVTNFEPLTT
+300 FEPLKT

-323 EESART
+323 EEAART

-335 SGTTKTLDDSES
+335 SGTTKTLDDSEV
-347 ENYSTQE
+347 ENYTTQD

-386 VFFDGPSLREDTKN
+386 IFFDGPSLQEDTKN

-433 DSFGRTGNHTSR
+433 DSFGRTGNHTSRN

>member
-13 ANIQKIGIASL
+13 ANIQKIGIAS
-24 VNEGDIVDVSA
+24 VENEGTFVDVSA
-35 GIIELRYYESI
+35 GIMELRYYESI
-46 LQDSPKATYVF
+46 LQDSPKATYIF
-57 ADSGSSINEKSVIEG
+57 ADTGNSINKKSVIEG
-72 LPLHGSEPTLIV
+72 LPLRGSEPTLIV

-89 ENKISIEMVCSK
+89 DNEISIEMVCSK

-148 ATSPAGLASVKELD
+148 ATSPAGLASVKEID
-162 IEEVGNPLSFYGNG
+162 VEEVGNPLSYYGNG
-176 FKAYYVLNT
+176 FKAYYILNN

-195 GGTKSAGYF
+195 GGLKSAGYF
-204 FFGTSEKMIFRSID
+204 FFGTSEKMIFKSID
-218 SFFDEE
+218 SFFDED

-244 PEGYDVKAMSYET
+244 PEGYNVKALSFET

-269 SKKTKQITF
+269 SKVTKQITF
-278 DPANFNFTHVV
+278 DPANFNFTHIVM
-289 ISALETIENIQ
+289 SAIEAVGNAAQ
-300 NVTNFEPLTT
+300 FEPIKT

-323 EESART
+323 QEAART
-329 TISVKD
+329 TIGIKD
-335 SGTTKTLDDSES
+335 SGTTKPLDDSEA
-347 ENYSTQE
+347 ENYTTQD

-386 VFFDGPSLREDTKN
+386 VFFDGPSLQEDTKN

-433 DSFGRTGNHTSR
+433 DSFGRTGNHTSRN

>member
-13 ANIQKIGIASL
+13 ANIQKIGIASV
-24 VNEGDIVDVSA
+24 VNEGTFVDVSA
-35 GIIELRYYESI
+35 GIMELRYYESI
-46 LQDSPKATYVF
+46 LQDSPKATYIF
-57 ADSGSSINEKSVIEG
+57 ADSGNSINKKSVIEG
-72 LPLHGSEPTLIV
+72 LPLRGSEPTLIV

-89 ENKISIEMVCSK
+89 DNEISIEMVCSK

-148 ATSPAGLASVKELD
+148 ATSPAGLASVKEVD
-162 IEEVGNPLSFYGNG
+162 VEEVGNPLSYYGNG
-176 FKAYYVLNT
+176 FKAYYILNN

-195 GGTKSAGYF
+195 GGLKSAGYF
-204 FFGTSEKMIFRSID
+204 FFGTSEKMIFKSID
-218 SFFDEE
+218 SFFDED

-244 PEGYDVKAMSYET
+244 PEGYNVKALSFET

-269 SKKTKQITF
+269 SKVTKQITF
-278 DPANFNFTHVV
+278 DPANFNFTHIV
-289 ISALETIENIQ
+289 ISAIEAVGNAAQ
-300 NVTNFEPLTT
+300 FEPIKT

-323 EESART
+323 QEAART
-329 TISVKD
+329 TIGIKD
-335 SGTTKTLDDSES
+335 SGTTKPLDDSEA
-347 ENYSTQE
+347 ENYTTQD
-354 IENQSIMRYNQMF
+354 IENQAIMRYNQMF

-386 VFFDGPSLREDTKN
+386 VFFDGPSLQEDTKN
-400 DEVDNDGGGLYI
+400 DEVDNDSGGLYI

>member
-1 MAEENQGQLAGP
+1 MAEKNQGQLAGP
-13 ANIQKIGIASL
+13 ANIQKIAIASIE
-24 VNEGDIVDVSA
+24 NEGTAVDVSG
-35 GIIELRYYESI
+35 GIMELRYWESI
-46 LQDSPKATYVF
+46 LQDSPKATVIF
-57 ADSGSSINEKSVIEG
+57 ADSGSSINKKSVIEG

-89 ENKISIEMVCSK
+89 DNEISIEMLCSK

-106 KDTTKSTVMLTLDT
+106 KDTTKSVVHLTLDS

-125 NGSSSIRELFEG
+125 NGQTSIRELLEG
-137 NIADTIKKIFT
+137 NIADSIKKIFT
-148 ATSPAGLASVKELD
+148 EIAPAGLASVKELD
-162 IEEVGNPLSFYGNG
+162 VEEVGNPLSFYGNG

-204 FFGTSEKMIFRSID
+204 FFGTSQKMIFRSID
-218 SFFDEE
+218 SFFDEN

-244 PEGYDVKAMSYET
+244 PEGYDVKALSYET

-289 ISALETIENIQ
+289 ISALEAVGNAAQ
-300 NVTNFEPLTT
+300 FEPLKT

-323 EESART
+323 EEAART
-329 TISVKD
+329 TIAVKD
-335 SGTTKTLDDSES
+335 SGTTKPLDDSES
-347 ENYSTQE
+347 ENYTTQD

>member
-1 MAEENQGQLAGP
+1 MAQENQGQLAGP
-13 ANIQKIGIASL
+13 ANIQKIGIAS
-24 VNEGDIVDVSA
+24 VEQQGKIVDISA
-35 GIIELRYYESI
+35 GIVELRYWESI
-46 LQDSPKATYVF
+46 LQDSPKATITF
-57 ADSGSSINEKSVIEG
+57 MDSGNSIDKKSVIEG
-72 LPLHGSEPTLIV
+72 LPLHGTEPTLIV

-89 ENKISIEMVCSK
+89 DNETSIEMVVSK
-101 ASTLT
+101 VSTLK
-106 KDTTKSTVMLTLDT
+106 KDTTKSLVYLVLDS

-162 IEEVGNPLSFYGNG
+162 IEEVGNPLSYYGNG
-176 FKAYYVLNT
+176 FKAYYVLNN
-185 LAKKSKPQGG
+185 LAKKAKPQGG

-204 FFGTSEKMIFRSID
+204 FFGTSEKMIFKSID

-244 PEGYDVKAMSYET
+244 PEGYDVKALSYET

-289 ISALETIENIQ
+289 LSAIEAVGNASQ
-300 NVTNFEPLTT
+300 FEPLKT
-310 AAEALPKFNPNFL
+310 AAEELPKFNPNFL
-323 EESART
+323 QEAART
-329 TISVKD
+329 TISLLD
-335 SGTTKTLDDSES
+335 SGTTKTLDES
-347 ENYSTQE
+347 EAENYTTKD

-386 VFFDGPSLREDTKN
+386 VFFDGPSLQEDTKN

>member
-13 ANIQKIGIASL
+13 ANIQKIGIASV
-24 VNEGDIVDVSA
+24 VNEGTFVDVSA
-35 GIIELRYYESI
+35 GIMELRYYESI
-46 LQDSPKATYVF
+46 LQDSPKATYIF
-57 ADSGSSINEKSVIEG
+57 ADTGNSINKKSVIEG
-72 LPLHGSEPTLIV
+72 LPLRGSEPTLIV

-89 ENKISIEMVCSK
+89 DNEISIEMVCSK

-148 ATSPAGLASVKELD
+148 ATSPAGLASVKEID
-162 IEEVGNPLSFYGNG
+162 VEEVGNPLSYYGNG
-176 FKAYYVLNT
+176 FKAYYILNN

-195 GGTKSAGYF
+195 GGLKSAGYF
-204 FFGTSEKMIFRSID
+204 FFGTSEKMIFKSID
-218 SFFDEE
+218 SFFDED

-244 PEGYDVKAMSYET
+244 PEGYNVKALSFET

-269 SKKTKQITF
+269 SKVTKQITF
-278 DPANFNFTHVV
+278 DPANFNFTHIV
-289 ISALETIENIQ
+289 ISAIEAVGNAAQ
-300 NVTNFEPLTT
+300 FEPIKT

-323 EESART
+323 QEAART
-329 TISVKD
+329 TIGIKD
-335 SGTTKTLDDSES
+335 SGTTKPLDDSES
-347 ENYSTQE
+347 ENYTTQD
-354 IENQSIMRYNQMF
+354 IENQAIMRYNQMF
-367 ATRVSVTIPGNFS
+367 ATRVSVTIPGSFS

-400 DEVDNDGGGLYI
+400 DEVDNDSGGLYI